1 MNPEF
6 LASWNN
12 FMQTAALISLGAAI
26 VVLAVYEFNKLK
38 ISDFK
43 TRYDFM
49 TRNEIK
55 FFWYVVILLIAGIIF
70 IFNTINS
77 DWVGSKGI
85 LWFGGRAFLA
95 VSLGIL
101 VYYILDTLV
110 RIYYMG
116 IVEKK
121 LNELRNRPRVSPAG
135 NLMRKLSE
143 EEEDAHLEESQIAEE
158 ALKGETH
165 SVDYDVWVDEKTGYK
180 QIEKYYSFMHA
191 LECPECGYVT
201 LRISRE
207 EVTLQPTAEQGG
219 ELVKHYKCTFCGHK
233 ERRQINLSKLSK
245 NVQ

>member
-1 MNPEF
+1 MNHDF

-12 FMQTAALISLGAAI
+12 FMQSVALLSLVAAV
-26 VVLAVYEFNKLK
+26 VVLAAYEFNKLR
-38 ISDFK
+38 IADFK
-43 TRYDFM
+43 ERYDFM

-70 IFNTINS
+70 MFNTIIS
-77 DWVGSKGI
+77 DWVEQKGV
-85 LWFGGRAFLA
+85 LWFAGRAFLSIC
-95 VSLGIL
+95 VGIL

-121 LNELRNRPRVSPAG
+121 LDELRNRPRLSPAG

-158 ALKGETH
+158 AMKGETH
-165 SVDYDVWVDEKTGYK
+165 SVDYDVWLDEKTGYK
-180 QIEKYYSFMHA
+180 QVEKYYSFMHA

-207 EVTLQPTAEQGG
+207 EVTLQPTLDQGG
-219 ELVKHYKCTFCGHK
+219 ELVKHYKCTFCSHK

-245 NVQ
+245 NVN